1 MPTTGTLHGSS
12 APTSSAAPPA
22 GRSVAT
28 VELAVIAL
36 LSLAPYLWRK
46 AVGADHIPAAD
57 SWAYEKI
64 FESFHFDRTI
74 RLVDWND
81 INLLGILPVAEAWT
95 AIFGFG
101 RDQLHLLGSFMA
113 AVALL
118 GFRSI
123 LCTLHVPRR
132 LAALILIGTYS
143 GFVGVA
149 GTFQSDAFAVSGAIW
164 AVAFALKL
172 WARAQQPPLLDEH
185 TTSAGGRVLGIL
197 RTEPV
202 LAGAA
207 ACAAFYGFSV
217 RQQAGT
223 SAAVALLVL
232 WACRSRYPLAWK
244 VFSITFVALAAPFF
258 LWRSGMAN
266 GGEVEIGFHPRS
278 ILAAAQWNTVSLG
291 LLVLWACRSRYPIAW
306 KVFAITFVTLAA
318 PFTLWRNG
326 MENGGAVEIGF
337 HPRSI
342 LAAGQWNTVSLGLL
356 IALGVAWL
364 ATRPALRR
372 GSVVWCIALAVG
384 LLAAG
389 HITRQRAPQE
399 RGVMTELWRHF
410 GEWQSALPLLLVFAF
425 AAWGTVWVAQ
435 RWWAERRTPPT
446 VSASALLARLFAICV
461 AGELLVAM
469 TSTYFSRYSLFSGMI
484 ALAWI
489 FLNPVTVRA
498 ATVAVTALVAGLSY
512 WELDQTVMANDA
524 TARAGRIV
532 ACLGFQ
538 PAALD
543 AGFFWNG
550 MHYDGIASSRDRV
563 HVDDG
568 LPNTIDQYYFPE
580 MVRSAVLLSDR
591 PEPSAD
597 TTVIG
602 PIHSGALLPWNEH
615 DYWLVVRTTDVE
627 AGEAERCA
635 AST

>member
-1 MPTTGTLHGSS
+1 MPTTGSLRGSG
-12 APTSSAAPPA
+12 APATVDAPHT
-22 GRSVAT
+22 GRRVAT
-28 VELAVIAL
+28 VELAAIAV

-46 AVGADHIPAAD
+46 AVGADNIPAAD

-95 AIFGFG
+95 QIFGFG
-101 RDQLHLLGSFMA
+101 RDQLHVLGSFMS

-118 GFRSI
+118 GFRSV
-123 LCTLHVPRR
+123 LQTLRVPRR
-132 LAALILIGTYS
+132 LAALVLIGTYS
-143 GFVGVA
+143 GFVGVT

-172 WARAQQPPLLDEH
+172 WARAQTPAAPHDH
-185 TTSAGGRVLGIL
+185 ATSAGGRGLAVL
-197 RTEPV
+197 RTVPV

-207 ACAAFYGFSV
+207 AFAAFYGFSV
-217 RQQAGT
+217 RQQAGI

-232 WACRSRYPLAWK
+232 WSCRSRYP
-244 VFSITFVALAAPFF
+244 S
-258 LWRSGMAN
+258 
-266 GGEVEIGFHPRS
+266 
-278 ILAAAQWNTVSLG
+278 
-291 LLVLWACRSRYPIAW
+291 AW

-326 MENGGAVEIGF
+326 MENGGAVEIGL

-356 IALGVAWL
+356 IALAVLWL
-364 ATRPALRR
+364 TTRPALRGR
-372 GSVVWCIALAVG
+372 PLVWCVVLSAG

-399 RGVMTELWRHF
+399 RGLMTEMWRHF
-410 GEWQSALPLLLVFAF
+410 GVWPSALPLLVVFAF
-425 AAWGTVWVAQ
+425 AVWGCTWVATN
-435 RWWAERRTPPT
+435 WSAERRSPPAI
-446 VSASALLARLFAICV
+446 SASALLARCFAICV
-461 AGELLVAM
+461 AGELLVAA

-489 FLNPVTVRA
+489 LLNPVTVHA
-498 ATVAVTALVAGLSY
+498 ATAALTALVAGLSY

-524 TARAGRIV
+524 TAHAGRVV

-550 MHYDGIASSRDRV
+550 MHYDGIASSRGTEPA
-563 HVDDG
+563 DDG
-568 LPNTIDQYYFPE
+568 LPHTIDQYYFPE
-580 MVRSAVLLSDR
+580 MERSAVLLPER
-591 PEPSAD
+591 PEPSAVA
-597 TTVIG
+597 TLIG

-615 DYWLVVRTTDVE
+615 DYWLVVRTTDIAPGDV
-627 AGEAERCA
+627 ERCV
-635 AST
+635 ASN

>member
-172 WARAQQPPLLDEH
+172 WARAQEPPLLDEH
-185 TTSAGGRVLGIL
+185 TTSAGGRGLAIL
-197 RTEPV
+197 RSEPV

-223 SAAVALLVL
+223 SAAV
-232 WACRSRYPLAWK
+232 
-244 VFSITFVALAAPFF
+244 
-258 LWRSGMAN
+258 
-266 GGEVEIGFHPRS
+266 
-278 ILAAAQWNTVSLG
+278 G

-591 PEPSAD
+591 PEPSAA

>member
-164 AVAFALKL
+164 AVAITLKL
-172 WARAQQPPLLDEH
+172 WARAQEPPLLDEH
-185 TTSAGGRVLGIL
+185 TTSAGGRGLAIL
-197 RTEPV
+197 RSEPV

-223 SAAVALLVL
+223 SAAV
-232 WACRSRYPLAWK
+232 
-244 VFSITFVALAAPFF
+244 
-258 LWRSGMAN
+258 
-266 GGEVEIGFHPRS
+266 
-278 ILAAAQWNTVSLG
+278 G

-591 PEPSAD
+591 PEPSAA

>member
-1 MPTTGTLHGSS
+1 MPTTGTLPGSS
-12 APTSSAAPPA
+12 APVSVDAPHP
-22 GRSVAT
+22 GRSVAA
-28 VELAVIAL
+28 VELTVIAL
-36 LSLAPYLWRK
+36 LSLAPYVWRK

-64 FESFHFDRTI
+64 FESFHVDRTI

-95 AIFGFG
+95 IVFGFG
-101 RDQLHLLGSFMA
+101 RDQLHLLGSFMC

-118 GFRSI
+118 GFRSV
-123 LCTLHVPRR
+123 LSTLQVPRR
-132 LAALILIGTYS
+132 LAALILVGTYS

-164 AVAFALKL
+164 AVALSIKL
-172 WARAQQPPLLDEH
+172 WARAQEPIVVHDR

-291 LLVLWACRSRYPIAW
+291 LL
-306 KVFAITFVTLAA
+306 
-318 PFTLWRNG
+318 
-326 MENGGAVEIGF
+326 
-337 HPRSI
+337 
-342 LAAGQWNTVSLGLL
+342 
-356 IALGVAWL
+356 IALGLAWL
-364 ATRPALRR
+364 ATRPRLR
-372 GSVVWCIALAVG
+372 GTPLVWCITLAAG

-399 RGVMTELWRHF
+399 RGLMTEMWRHF
-410 GEWQSALPLLLVFAF
+410 GEWPSALPLLLVFAF
-425 AAWGTVWVAQ
+425 AAWGGLWVVQ
-435 RWWAERRTPPT
+435 RWWAERRSPPA
-446 VSASALLARLFAICV
+446 VSASALLARAFAICV
-461 AGELLVAM
+461 AGELLVAI

-498 ATVAVTALVAGLSY
+498 ATAALTTLVAGLSY
-512 WELDQTVMANDA
+512 WEMDQTVMANDA

-550 MHYDGIASSRDRV
+550 MHYDGIASSRGTEPA
-563 HVDDG
+563 DDG
-568 LPNTIDQYYFPE
+568 LPHTIDQYYFPE
-580 MVRSAVLLSDR
+580 MERSAVLLPDH
-591 PEPSAD
+591 PEPSAAE
-597 TTVIG
+597 TVIG
-602 PIHSGALLPWNEH
+602 PIRSGALLPWNEH
-615 DYWLVVRTTDVE
+615 DYWLVVRTADI
-627 AGEAERCA
+627 APGDAERCA
-635 AST
+635 TST